1 MVEGE
6 VTVGREDMTTVALED
21 ITHHIMPNTDA
32 TLTTSKCLM
41 DTTPVVGEV
50 APEVG
55 VVLGLTRNTSVTRDM
70 PMITRTAEEVHH
82 SSIIREAIK
91 TRVITQ
97 TILEEVNRGTQI
109 MIDGLMNSLNTLL
122 QAVAEGN
129 MIEDIEKGDKF
140 VIMLK
145 FLISARTL

>member
-1 MVEGE
+1 MAEGE
-6 VTVGREDMTTVALED
+6 VTLGKEDMTTVAPEED
-21 ITHHIMPNTDA
+21 ITRHIMPNTDA
-32 TLTTSKCLM
+32 TLTTKCLM

-55 VVLGLTRNTSVTRDM
+55 VALGLMRNISETRDM
-70 PMITRTAEEVHH
+70 PMTTRTVEEVHH

-97 TILEEVNRGTQI
+97 TILEELNRGTQI
-109 MIDGLMNSLNTLL
+109 MIDELMNSLNTLL